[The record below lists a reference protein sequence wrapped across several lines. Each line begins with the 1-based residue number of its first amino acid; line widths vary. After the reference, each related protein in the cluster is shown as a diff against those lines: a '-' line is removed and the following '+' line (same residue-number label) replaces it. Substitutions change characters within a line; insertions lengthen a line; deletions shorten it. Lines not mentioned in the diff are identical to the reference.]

1 MSQYY
6 PKLCG
11 LVIDHGA
18 QALRNYIQNNI
29 VDVWIQQQQGQ
40 QQQQQQ
46 QPSSNQPSQVLLQQ
60 QQNLQQFLQAKK
72 YILDQLYK
80 NKKLLKKHQYDLLF
94 PRQQNQQQQQQ
105 QQQKK
110 QQQQQ
115 SNPNI
120 AEFDITLLFFLI
132 RQLHPNPPFQ
142 PNSKEWDVPAM
153 AKGKPGLTADL
164 EAAIHI
170 KMYRNKFAHPK
181 STDMTQKDFEASWA
195 EICQHII
202 QLGVP
207 QCDLDAL
214 KVKSLDPAL
223 ERSFVERII
232 TQEKEDAEIKAI
244 LSQILEL
251 LKPNPFA
258 LPPPLQTTE
267 RTINQAAEL
276 TEAQLHQ
283 LQLKLASLYQKR
295 YSRIPVIPFD
305 PKETM
310 DIEQIYIELRL
321 LKDANSTLGHFFKP
335 NIVPLNSYLDLFEI
349 ENGKSPRRIVVR
361 GEPGSGKTTL
371 SMRIVTHWA
380 NRILYLYKNEQSQ
393 CQSKENETFKDKL
406 LNIFKPSK
414 DTPPSL
420 QMTSL
425 DQFLLILPIYLRNVR
440 ENMTFPEIL
449 DENIFQEAD
458 LAPTGITLQD
468 IWQFINSNP
477 QSVLLVLDGYDELKS
492 GSNADLEGIIQDS
505 KMRDMT
511 IITTT
516 RNWKAEYLADKTKT
530 DVHAEIAP
538 MSRKHVQELT
548 CKYFSILA
556 TAIEF
561 KHGCWRKQTFTKDIN
576 EYASLIA
583 ACKFLNF
590 LEANSMAEKITPL
603 TLLYTCLLWQNGE
616 EIHVPTTK
624 AKLISAVREYSLL
637 RYCEAQPDPSKAKEE
652 VKKEILPKLQKMFF
666 DSVLEDKFVFSTEEI
681 DDERLFSAGLIT
693 QEVRVK
699 PILPTLSSGEEE
711 GQWGRYKCKY
721 YEPVYLRTAVES
733 HAADYFVQ
741 RALQNSQD
749 PHVQKFL
756 RYIKSDEGKL
766 RLGKV
771 TEFILEQAPSLSELF
786 E

>member
-1 MSQYY
+1 MLHQQQNLQKFLQAKKHILEQLYRNKKLLKKYQYDLLF
-6 PKLCG
+6 P
-11 LVIDHGA
+11 
-18 QALRNYIQNNI
+18 QQQN
-29 VDVWIQQQQGQ
+29 QQQQHQ

-46 QPSSNQPSQVLLQQ
+46 Q
-60 QQNLQQFLQAKK
+60 AK
-72 YILDQLYK
+72 
-80 NKKLLKKHQYDLLF
+80 
-94 PRQQNQQQQQQ
+94 
-105 QQQKK
+105 
-110 QQQQQ
+110 
-115 SNPNI
+115 SNI

-142 PNSKEWDVPAM
+142 PNSKEWDDPAM
-153 AKGKPGLTADL
+153 AKGKPGVTADL

-170 KMYRNKFAHPK
+170 KKHRNKLAHK
-181 STDMTQKDFEASWA
+181 ITTNMTQKDFEASWA
-195 EICQHII
+195 EISQHII

-207 QCDLDAL
+207 QSDLDAF
-214 KVKSLDPAL
+214 KVKSLDPDL

-232 TQEKEDAEIKAI
+232 AQEKEDAETKAM

-251 LKPNPFA
+251 LKLNPFA

-425 DQFLLILPIYLRNVR
+425 DQFQLILPIYLRNVR

-468 IWQFINSNP
+468 IWQFINCNP
-477 QSVLLVLDGYDELKS
+477 QRVLLVLDGYDELKS

-511 IITTT
+511 VITTT
-516 RNWKAEYLADKTKT
+516 RNWKAEYLADKTKM

-548 CKYFSILA
+548 CKYFSIPA

-561 KHGCWRKQTFTKDIN
+561 EYGHWENKFTMDEDEN
-576 EYASLIA
+576 ESREA

-652 VKKEILPKLQKMFF
+652 VEKEILPKLQKMFY

-721 YEPVYLRTAVES
+721 YEPFYERTIVES

-741 RALQNSQD
+741 RALQNRQD

-771 TEFILEQAPSLSELF
+771 TEFILEQEPSLSELF
-786 E
+786 PYENFL